1 MVGDFFEFSGI
12 CLGISPSGGEK
23 KTGAEGMPVHPDGD
37 YRHEGEGSREGE
49 IIPLPVSIPKL

>member
-1 MVGDFFEFSGI
+1 M
-12 CLGISPSGGEK
+12 GISPSGGEK